1 VRAEVVWRSRW
12 LWITLVALIALV
24 PIGRTLAGSRAP
36 ALRLPLPAFELTSES
51 GKVVRRTDLQGE
63 VWVASFIFT
72 SCPSICPKLT
82 SRMAEL
88 SERTKGL
95 DDFRLVTIT
104 VDPENDTPEV
114 LATYAKSYDADP
126 ARWTFLTGPLD
137 QITEA
142 VVGGF
147 KVVLGKEEREPG
159 IFEIVH
165 GERVVLVDREGY
177 IRGYYEATDEGLSTL
192 LVDIELVLD
201 E

>member
-1 VRAEVVWRSRW
+1 MWRSPW
-12 LWITLVALIALV
+12 LWITLVALVALV
-24 PIGRTLAGSRAP
+24 PIGRTLAGAKAP

-51 GKVVRRTDLQGE
+51 GAVVRRSDLEGQ

-72 SCPSICPKLT
+72 RCPSICPKLT

-95 DDFRLVTIT
+95 DDVKLVTIT
-104 VDPENDTPEV
+104 VDPENDTPDV
-114 LATYAKSYDADP
+114 LAAYAKGYHADP
-126 ARWTFLTGPLD
+126 ARWTFLTGPHE
-137 QITEA
+137 QISAA

-147 KVVLGKEEREPG
+147 KVHVAKEEREPG

-177 IRGYYEATDEGLSTL
+177 IRGYYEATDEGLDAL